1 MADDDE
7 LSLLTPFFTQKK
19 ALSERKRFFDA

>member
-7 LSLLTPFFTQKK
+7 LSLMTQLYTQKK
-19 ALSERKRFFDA
+19 ALSEEKRFFYA